1 MATKKT
7 MIKAKAV
14 PTITKVAP
22 MHHQLDALLHTVR
35 CIAQYEDALCE
46 LTHEA
51 KRSGSLTPEASR
63 ELKTILD
70 RIPSQE
76 YLIEVEMLR
85 KMLALAQVVKK
96 AISKK
101 TVKAARRRVGK
112 SL

>member
-7 MIKAKAV
+7 TIKLKSV
-14 PTITKVAP
+14 PTITKAASV
-22 MHHQLDALLHTVR
+22 HHQLDALLHTVR
-35 CIAQYEDALCE
+35 CIAQSEDALCE

-63 ELKTILD
+63 ELKTLLK

-85 KMLALAQVVKK
+85 KMLGSAHAGKK
-96 AISKK
+96 ATSKK
-101 TVKAARRRVGK
+101 IVNAARRKVRK
-112 SL
+112 SM